1 TLTRIPGYQRLL
13 ASVFDRLIEIKP
25 NEEATPQN
33 PQSLSLSELQAN
45 VFRDLQSLLNS
56 RQALTE
62 PLEEGAELRQSVIA
76 FGLPDI
82 CNVNPD
88 NLDQQASIRAAV
100 EEAIRL
106 FEPRLS
112 NIVVTTAGASQSD
125 RSLRMTVKANLKI
138 EPNPVPVQFDTIIES
153 GTGEWKVK
161 QS

>member
-1 TLTRIPGYQRLL
+1 LTRIPGNQRLL

-56 RQALTE
+56 RQGLTE

-88 NLDQQASIRAAV
+88 NLDQQASIRGAV
-100 EEAIRL
+100 EEAI
-106 FEPRLS
+106 RLS

-125 RSLRMTVKANLKI
+125 RSLRLTVKANLKI

-161 QS
+161 QT